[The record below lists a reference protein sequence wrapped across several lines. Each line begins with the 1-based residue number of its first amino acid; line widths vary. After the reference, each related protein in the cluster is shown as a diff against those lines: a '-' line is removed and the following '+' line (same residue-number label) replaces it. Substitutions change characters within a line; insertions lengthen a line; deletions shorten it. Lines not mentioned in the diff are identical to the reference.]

1 MNATATDKPTAELV
15 EVTPTLSEPRSTM
28 PPAETC
34 IAVSEWVS
42 EHFIPSIT
50 IKTQQQP

>member
-15 EVTPTLSEPRSTM
+15 EVTPPLSEPRSAM
-28 PPAETC
+28 QPAEAR

-42 EHFIPSIT
+42 EQFIPSIT
-50 IKTQQQP
+50 VRTQQQP